1 MNVMKVIDTEIAEVK
16 IIEPAI
22 FSDERGWFTESWQ
35 QQKFRQLVADVTFV
49 QDNHSVSEKGVLRGL
64 HYQVAPYEQ
73 GKLVR
78 VVRGSAFDVAVD
90 IRPHSPTY
98 GKHVAVELSEENKR
112 MLWVP
117 PGFAHGF
124 MALEDDTHFLYKTTN
139 FYNKNS
145 ERSLKWSSPLLKIKW
160 PSLSKIK
167 INEKDDLAPNFE
179 FEKVIEGRN
188 NAQNSIVKLLDFKCL
203 GDDRGSLVSLEGMK
217 NIPFD
222 VKRIYYIFNTKDG
235 VARGFHA
242 HKALKQVAIAVKGS
256 CRFLLDDGKKQESVV
271 LNSPTKGILID
282 SCVWREMHD
291 FSHDCVLMVLASE
304 HYDESDYLRDYDAFI
319 KAVNV

>member
-1 MNVMKVIDTEIAEVK
+1 MNNMKVIDTEIADVK
-16 IIEPAI
+16 IIEPAV
-22 FSDERGWFTESWQ
+22 FNDERGWFTESWQ
-35 QQKFRQLVADVTFV
+35 QQKFSQLVADVSFV
-49 QDNHSVSEKGVLRGL
+49 QDNHSVSAKGVLRGL

-78 VVRGSAFDVAVD
+78 VVKGRAFDVAVD
-90 IRPHSPTY
+90 IRPASPTY
-98 GKHVAVELSEENKR
+98 GKHVAIELSESNKK

-124 MALEDDTHFLYKTTN
+124 IALEDDTHFLYKTTN
-139 FYNKNS
+139 FYNKS
-145 ERSLKWSSPLLKIKW
+145 CERSLKWSSPLLDINW
-160 PSLSKIK
+160 PLLPTLN
-167 INEKDDLAPNFE
+167 INEKDDMAPDFK
-179 FEKVIEGRN
+179 FEKPAGNES
-188 NAQNSIVKLLDFKCL
+188 ATDSIIKQVEFKCL
-203 GDDRGSLVSLEGMK
+203 GDDRGSLVSLESMK

-242 HKALKQVAIAVKGS
+242 HRSLKQVALAVKGS
-256 CRFLLDDGKKQESVV
+256 CRFVIDDGTVRESVV
-271 LNSPTKGILID
+271 LNSPTQGILID

-304 HYDESDYLRDYDAFI
+304 YYDENDYLRDYDSFI
-319 KAVNV
+319 EAVKP

>member
-1 MNVMKVIDTEIAEVK
+1 MKVIDTEIAEVK

-22 FSDERGWFTESWQ
+22 YTDERGWFAESWQ
-35 QQKFRQLVADVTFV
+35 QQKFSQLVADVTFV

-78 VVRGSAFDVAVD
+78 VVRGKAFDVAVD
-90 IRPHSPTY
+90 IRPDSPTY
-98 GKHVAVELSEENKR
+98 GKHVAVELSETNKK

-124 MALEDDTHFLYKTTN
+124 MALEDNTHFLYKTTN

-145 ERSLKWSSPLLKIKW
+145 ERSLKWSSPLLNIKW
-160 PSLSKIK
+160 PTLSKLK
-167 INEKDDLAPNFE
+167 INEKDDSAPNFD
-179 FEKVIEGRN
+179 FEKILDRN
-188 NAQNSIVKLLDFKCL
+188 EINECSIVKILNFKCL

-222 VKRIYYIFNTKDG
+222 IKRIYYIFNTKDG
-235 VARGFHA
+235 VSRGFHA
-242 HKALKQVAIAVKGS
+242 HKALKQVVIAVKGS
-256 CRFLLDDGKKQESVV
+256 CRFLLDNGKKQESVV
-271 LNSPTKGILID
+271 LNSPTKGLLID
-282 SCVWREMHD
+282 SFVWREMHD

-304 HYDESDYLRDYDAFI
+304 YYDENDYLRDYQTFQR
-319 KAVNV
+319 AVTT